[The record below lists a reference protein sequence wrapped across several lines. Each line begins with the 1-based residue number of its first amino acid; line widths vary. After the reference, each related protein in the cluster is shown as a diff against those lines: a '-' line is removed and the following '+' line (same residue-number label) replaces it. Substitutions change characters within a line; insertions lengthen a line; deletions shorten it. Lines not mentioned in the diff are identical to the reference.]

1 MRIILFTGKGGV
13 GKTSVA
19 AATALRA
26 AELGHKTIIVS
37 TDSAHSLSDSF
48 DISLGGEPRLIVPNL
63 WGQETEMSQTI
74 STHWETIQEWM
85 AALLAWRGMEEIM
98 ADEMAILPG
107 MEELANLLYISDY
120 HDNSDYD
127 LIVMDCAPT
136 ADTLRLLSFP
146 EILHWWMEK
155 MFPIGRSVSSILRP
169 VVRPMLGV
177 PIPNHEVFDSIEQL
191 YDNLDRMRTLLTD
204 STEASVRLV
213 TNPEKMVIKETQRT
227 FTYLNLYGYP
237 IDLIICNRLIPDK
250 VEDSYFDS
258 WKQSQTKYHQM
269 IEECFAPLPILA
281 LPLLE
286 QEVAGISML
295 RLTGDTLYGGED
307 PTKVF
312 FFGQAQKIQ
321 RENGYYTLSLNIP
334 FINKGDIVLSR
345 SGDELNI
352 DIGRF
357 KRNIILPYT
366 LKDLPVT
373 EARLDNGTLVIKFK
387 FEQEKERKANTSR
400 G

>member
-237 IDLIICNRLIPDK
+237 IDLIICNRLIPDR

-352 DIGRF
+352 NIGRF